1 MAELSAAAPLRS
13 PQQLYADWERAH
25 WAAQDIDLT
34 RDADQWRALGET
46 ERGLLYWVL
55 SALLA
60 AEERI
65 STQFVGLVYAQDDE
79 EEGSYLSTQLVDEVR
94 HMQFYVRFQNEVVA
108 DPAAIAAHVARA
120 REVLAEPF
128 RIIFDDA
135 LGGAHARLIAEPRNR
150 EAKVDF
156 VTIYHMAMEGTLGM
170 TTSHFLLDYLSEHE
184 LMPGFAEGYGL
195 IAADEQRH
203 VAYGT
208 EFLRRAVAEAPAM
221 ADVVRAR
228 LLNLLPAMRDTLSPE
243 GVDAADILGIDEGAL
258 AEYGLGALT
267 RRLKLIGISLA

>member
-1 MAELSAAAPLRS
+1 MSTTAPLRS
-13 PQQLYADWERAH
+13 PQELYDDWERCH
-25 WAAQDIDLT
+25 WAAQDIDLSH
-34 RDADQWRALGET
+34 DAEQWRALGET

-79 EEGSYLSTQLVDEVR
+79 EEGSFLSTQLVDEVR

-108 DPAAIAAHVARA
+108 DPATIANHVARA
-120 REVLAEPF
+120 RQVLAEPF

-135 LGGAHARLIAEPRNR
+135 LGSAHSRLIAEPRNR

-170 TTSHFLLDYLSEHE
+170 TTSHFLLDYLSGHD
-184 LMPGFAEGYGL
+184 LLPGFAEGYGL

-208 EFLRRAVAEAPAM
+208 EFLRRAVAEEPGIGEI
-221 ADVVRAR
+221 VRTR
-228 LLNLLPAMRDTLSPE
+228 LYDLLPAMKDTLSPP
-243 GVDAADILGIDEGAL
+243 GVGAADILGVAESAL

-267 RRLKLIGISLA
+267 RRLKLIGISL

>member
-1 MAELSAAAPLRS
+1 VTTTARLRS
-13 PQQLYADWERAH
+13 PQELYLDWERNH
-25 WAAQDIDLT
+25 WAAQDVGLS
-34 RDADQWRALGET
+34 RDVEQWKALGDA

-55 SALLA
+55 AALMA

-65 STQFVGLVYAQDDE
+65 STQFVGLVRAQDDE
-79 EEGSYLSTQLVDEVR
+79 EEGSFLSTQLVDEVR
-94 HMQFYVRFQNEVVA
+94 HMQFYARYQDEVVA
-108 DPAAIAAHVARA
+108 DPATIADHVARA

-170 TTSHFLLDYLSEHE
+170 TTSHFLLDYLAEHDV
-184 LMPGFAEGYGL
+184 LPGFAEGYGL

-208 EFLRRAVAEAPAM
+208 EFLRRAVAEDPGM
-221 ADVVRAR
+221 GDVVRAR
-228 LLNLLPAMRDTLSPE
+228 LFNLLPAMKDTLTPPGVGAAE
-243 GVDAADILGIDEGAL
+243 ILGVDESAL
-258 AEYGLGALT
+258 AEYGLGALS
-267 RRLKLIGISLA
+267 RRLKLIGISL

>member
-1 MAELSAAAPLRS
+1 MTTTARLRS
-13 PQQLYADWERAH
+13 PQELYLDWERSH
-25 WAAQDIDLT
+25 WAAQDVDLA
-34 RDADQWRALGET
+34 RDVEQWKALGET

-55 SALLA
+55 AALMA

-79 EEGSYLSTQLVDEVR
+79 EEGSFLSTQLVDEVR
-94 HMQFYVRFQNEVVA
+94 HMQFYARYQNEVVA
-108 DPAAIAAHVARA
+108 DPAAIADHVARA
-120 REVLAEPF
+120 RDVLAEPF

-135 LGGAHARLIAEPRNR
+135 LGSAHARLIAEPRNR

-170 TTSHFLLDYLSEHE
+170 TTSHFLLDYLADHE
-184 LMPGFAEGYGL
+184 LLPGFALGYGQ

-208 EFLRRAVAEAPAM
+208 EFLRRAVAEDPAM
-221 ADVVRAR
+221 GVVARAR
-228 LLNLLPAMRDTLSPE
+228 LLDLLPAMKDTLSPP
-243 GVDAADILGIDEGAL
+243 GVDAAGILGVDEGAL
-258 AEYGLGALT
+258 AQYGLGALT
-267 RRLKLIGISLA
+267 RRLKLIGVAL

>member
-1 MAELSAAAPLRS
+1 MTATAALRS
-13 PQQLYADWERAH
+13 PQELYNDWERNH
-25 WAAQDIDLT
+25 WAAQAVDLS
-34 RDADQWRALGET
+34 RDVEQWQALGQT
-46 ERGLLYWVL
+46 ERDLLYWVL

-79 EEGSYLSTQLVDEVR
+79 EEGSFLSTQLVDEVR

-108 DPAAIAAHVARA
+108 DAAAIADHVARA

-128 RIIFDDA
+128 RIIFDHA
-135 LGGAHARLIAEPRNR
+135 LGSAHARLIAEPRNR

-170 TTSHFLLDYLSEHE
+170 TTSHFLLDYLSSHD
-184 LMPGFAEGYGL
+184 LLPGFVEGYGL

-208 EFLRRAVAEAPAM
+208 EFLRRAVSEDPAM
-221 ADVVRAR
+221 GEVVRTR
-228 LLNLLPAMRDTLSPE
+228 LYDLLPAMKDTLSPPGAGAAE
-243 GVDAADILGIDEGAL
+243 ILGVDAGAL

-267 RRLKLIGISLA
+267 RRLKLIGVAL

>member
-1 MAELSAAAPLRS
+1 MTTTAPLRS
-13 PQQLYADWERAH
+13 PQELYEDWERSH
-25 WAAQDIDLT
+25 WAAQDVDLT
-34 RDADQWRALGET
+34 RDVEQWRELDET

-79 EEGSYLSTQLVDEVR
+79 EEGSYLATQLVDEVR
-94 HMQFYVRFQNEVVA
+94 HMQFYARFQNEVVA
-108 DPAAIAAHVARA
+108 DPAAIAAHVGRA
-120 REVLAEPF
+120 REELSEPF
-128 RIIFDDA
+128 RVIFDDA
-135 LGGAHARLIAEPRNR
+135 LGAAHARLIAEPRNR

-170 TTSHFLLDYLSEHE
+170 TTSHFLLDYLADQE
-184 LMPGFAEGYGL
+184 LLPGFATGYGL

-208 EFLRRAVAEAPAM
+208 EFLRRAVADDPAM
-221 ADVVRAR
+221 GEVVKQR
-228 LLNLLPAMRDTLSPE
+228 LYGLLPAMRDTLSPS
-243 GVDAADILGIDEGAL
+243 GIDAAGILGISDSAL
-258 AEYGLGALT
+258 AEHGLGALT
-267 RRLKLIGISLA
+267 RRLKLIGISL

>member
-1 MAELSAAAPLRS
+1 VTTTAPLRS
-13 PQQLYADWERAH
+13 PQELYDDWERSH
-25 WAAQDIDLT
+25 WAAQDVDLE
-34 RDADQWRALGET
+34 RDVEQWRALKPD
-46 ERGLLYWVL
+46 ERDLLYWVL
-55 SALLA
+55 AALLA

-94 HMQFYVRFQNEVVA
+94 HMQFYARFQNEVVA
-108 DPAAIAAHVARA
+108 DPAAIALHVARA
-120 REVLAEPF
+120 RQVLAEPF
-128 RIIFDDA
+128 RVIFDDA
-135 LGGAHARLIAEPRNR
+135 LGTAHTRLIAEPRNR

-170 TTSHFLLDYLSEHE
+170 TTSHFLLDYLAEHD
-184 LMPGFAEGYGL
+184 LLPGFATGYGL

-208 EFLRRAVAEAPAM
+208 EFLRRAVAADTGM
-221 ADVVRAR
+221 AEVVRTR
-228 LLNLLPAMRDTLSPE
+228 LLGLLPAMRDTLSPP
-243 GVDAADILGIDEGAL
+243 GVDAAGILGIDAGAL

-267 RRLKLIGISLA
+267 RRLKLIGVSL

>member
-1 MAELSAAAPLRS
+1 VSTVLRS
-13 PQQLYADWERAH
+13 PQQLYEDWERAH
-25 WAAQDIDLT
+25 WAAQDVDLS
-34 RDADQWRALGET
+34 RDIEQWKGLGEE

-94 HMQFYVRFQNEVVA
+94 HMQFYARFQNEVVA
-108 DPAAIAAHVARA
+108 DHAAIAQHVARA
-120 REVLAEPF
+120 REVLSEPF
-128 RIIFDDA
+128 RIIFDEA
-135 LGGAHARLIAEPRNR
+135 LGAAHARLIAEPRNR

-170 TTSHFLLDYLSEHE
+170 TTSHFLLDYLSEQE

-208 EFLRRAVAEAPAM
+208 EFLQRAVAEDRSM

-228 LLNLLPAMRDTLSPE
+228 LHNLLPAMQETLSPP
-243 GVDAADILGIDEGAL
+243 GISAADILGIEESAL

-267 RRLKLIGISLA
+267 RRLKLIDVELF

>member
-1 MAELSAAAPLRS
+1 MSTVLRN
-13 PQQLYADWERAH
+13 PQQLYEDWERAH
-25 WAAQDIDLT
+25 WAAQDVDLR
-34 RDADQWRALGET
+34 RDIEQWRELEEE

-94 HMQFYVRFQNEVVA
+94 HMQFYARFQNEVVA
-108 DPAAIAAHVARA
+108 DPAAIAEHVARA
-120 REVLAEPF
+120 REVLSEPF
-128 RIIFDDA
+128 RVIFDEG
-135 LGGAHARLIAEPRNR
+135 LGTAHARLLAEPRSR

-156 VTIYHMAMEGTLGM
+156 VTIYHVAMEGTLGM
-170 TTSHFLLDYLSEHE
+170 TTSHFLLDYLAEHE
-184 LMPGFAEGYGL
+184 LLPGFAEGYGL

-208 EFLRRAVAEAPAM
+208 EFLRRAVAEDPAM
-221 ADVVRAR
+221 GEVVKQR
-228 LLNLLPAMRDTLSPE
+228 LYGLLPAMRDTLSPL
-243 GVDAADILGIDEGAL
+243 GIDAAGILGISDSAL
-258 AEYGLGALT
+258 AEHGLGALT
-267 RRLKLIGISLA
+267 RRLKLIGIGM